1 MKEKIKRKLKHSF
14 RLNNN
19 QNLNKLPLIMF
30 ILSLTLFIF
39 SVVYT
44 NSILSTKG
52 IQLQSL
58 NTEKNLLL
66 QENRELENDLANAQ
80 SITVVQNL
88 THKKYKLSP
97 TKTSQLVYITGNI
110 TASK

>member
-1 MKEKIKRKLKHSF
+1 MKEKIKRKLKHTF
-14 RLNNN
+14 GNNAPN
-19 QNLNKLPLIMF
+19 NLKSLPFITL

-39 SVVYT
+39 TIIYT
-44 NSILSTKG
+44 NTVLSTKG

-66 QENRELENDLANAQ
+66 QENRLLENDLANAQ

-88 THKKYKLSP
+88 TIKKYKLIP
-97 TKTSQLVYITGNI
+97 TKTNQLVYITGNI
-110 TASK
+110 TASR